1 MSLLL
6 PPTPPYRVIIAG
18 SREFGDYALLCEKCD
33 GLLCQKQGT
42 HQIIIISGTARG
54 ADQLGERYA
63 HERGYAVE
71 KYPADW
77 NRDGKAAGPIRNAQM
92 AKVADALIAFWDGNS
107 RGTQNMIDLAR
118 LKPLPFRIVR
128 FDLEK
133 EKGLVIPTQNK
144 LQRKE

>member
-1 MSLLL
+1 MESVTS
-6 PPTPPYRVIIAG
+6 TPLYRVIIAG
-18 SREFGDYALLCEKCD
+18 SRDFDDYGMLCESCD
-33 GLLCQKQGT
+33 RFLAQKHQT
-42 HQIIIISGTARG
+42 HDIVIVSGTARG

-92 AKVADALIAFWDGNS
+92 AMVADALIAFWDGNS

-118 LKPLPFRIVR
+118 LKPYPSVL
-128 FDLEK
+128 
-133 EKGLVIPTQNK
+133 
-144 LQRKE
+144 